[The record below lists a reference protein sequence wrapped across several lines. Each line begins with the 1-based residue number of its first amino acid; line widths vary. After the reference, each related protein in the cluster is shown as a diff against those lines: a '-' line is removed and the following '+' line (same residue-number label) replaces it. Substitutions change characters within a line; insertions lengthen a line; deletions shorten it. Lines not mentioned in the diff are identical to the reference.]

1 MSRFLKGLGVS
12 LVTAGI
18 AVGGLAWAQQPV
30 FPAPNA
36 GTVGLSNNF
45 LFGVVCT
52 TSNGVHDPT
61 RRVTVLRPRGDRN
74 GPDVTLRCEP
84 R

>member
-1 MSRFLKGLGVS
+1 MSKFLKGFGAG

-52 TSNGVHDPT
+52 TSNGVYDSN
-61 RRVTVLRPRGDRN
+61 RRMTVLRPRGDQN
-74 GPDVTLRCEP
+74 SPDVTLRCEP